1 MTYSIVARDAESG
14 MIGAGLQ
21 SHFFA
26 APSVALFAEAGVG
39 VICTQAFASRQYG
52 ALGLKLLR
60 GGLPSS
66 AVLEALCKLD
76 KNPDIRQVGIVDAQG
91 RAAAFTGARCV
102 GHASHCIS
110 GGVTAQGNMLAAPFI
125 ADEMVEAYFAA
136 EGDLADRI
144 LAALE
149 KAQVLGGDARGVQS
163 AGILIV
169 RPESAGRP
177 WDGIVHDERVDD
189 HRDPLAELRRL
200 VDLRREYR
208 KIGAI
213 LFEEGP
219 LFEDAAHTSAGDLAN
234 ALEVLR
240 DSRSGLGDV
249 YYEATLWEAVLL
261 ARHHRL
267 SEAATVMGPLLRR
280 EPKLVVFIEGLVAAG
295 FIDSPAA
302 AVLLQ
307 AR

>member
-14 MIGAGLQ
+14 LIGVGLQ

-26 APSVALFAEAGVG
+26 AASVALFAEAGVG

-60 GGLPSS
+60 EGLPSS

-91 RAAAFTGARCV
+91 RAAAFTGTRCV

-110 GGVTAQGNMLAAPFI
+110 RGVTAQGNMLAAPFI
-125 ADEMVEAYFAA
+125 ADAMVDAYFAA
-136 EGDLADRI
+136 GGDLADRI

-149 KAQVLGGDARGVQS
+149 KAQRLGGDARGVQS

-169 RPESAGRP
+169 RPESGGRP

-189 HRDPLAELRRL
+189 HREPLAELRRL

-219 LFEDAAHTSAGDLAN
+219 LFEDASHTSAGDLAN
-234 ALEVLR
+234 ALGMLR
-240 DSRSGLGDV
+240 DSRSALGDA

-267 SEAATVMGPLLRR
+267 SDAGTVMRPLLRR
-280 EPKLVVFIEGLVAAG
+280 EPQLAVFIEGLVAAG
-295 FIDSPAA
+295 FIDSAAA

-307 AR
+307 A

>member
-1 MTYSIVARDAESG
+1 MTYSIVARDDESG
-14 MIGAGLQ
+14 MIGVGLQ

-26 APSVALFAEAGVG
+26 AASVALFAEAGVG

-52 ALGLKLLR
+52 ALGLELLR
-60 GGLPSS
+60 AGLPSS
-66 AVLEALCKLD
+66 AVLEALRKLD
-76 KNPDIRQVGIVDAQG
+76 KSPDTRQVGIVDAWG

-110 GGVTAQGNMLAAPFI
+110 RGVAAQGNMLAAPFI
-125 ADEMVEAYFAA
+125 ADAMVEAYFAA
-136 EGDLADRI
+136 GGDLANRI

-149 KAQVLGGDARGVQS
+149 KAQLLGGDARGVQS

-169 RPESAGRP
+169 RPESGGSP
-177 WDGIVHDERVDD
+177 WNGIVHDERVDD
-189 HRDPLAELRRL
+189 HRDPLMELRRL
-200 VDLRREYR
+200 TDLRREYQR
-208 KIGAI
+208 IGAI

-219 LFEDAAHTSAGDLAN
+219 LFGDTAHTSARDLAN
-234 ALEVLR
+234 ALEMLR
-240 DSRSGLGDV
+240 DSGSILGDL

-280 EPKLVVFIEGLVAAG
+280 ERKLAVFIEGLVAAG

-307 AR
+307 AP